1 MKAPNNNIIL
11 ANGENLCV
19 EGTCDNRLPFE
30 SCAYP
35 LQSLDN
41 EFGNLPG
48 SEGVMGNSHIALR

>member
-11 ANGENLCV
+11 ANGENLGV

-30 SCAYP
+30 SCVYQ
-35 LQSLDN
+35 LQNLDN
-41 EFGNLPG
+41 EFGNLPD